1 MKRISLLNTNRIKY
15 FFLIT
20 VILLALPIP
29 SLAEGQNLKK
39 AVTLELEIDNIIN
52 DQRLKG
58 AITGVSIRKADSG
71 EIVYSSYGDI
81 RLHPASNMK
90 LLTAAAALE
99 QLGPDYQFSTEVW
112 MDGRI
117 KRKVLKG
124 NLYLKGKGDPTLM
137 KEDLD
142 LFAKKLKA
150 KGITKINGNLVGD
163 DSWYD
168 SIRLS
173 QDLNWSDESFHTGAQ
188 VSALTLSPSNDYDSG
203 TVLLEINPAAKIG
216 KKAKIQVTP
225 KNEYVTIMNLT
236 KTVETTQA
244 SEVSFERLHGENTI
258 IVKGTIPQN
267 SSTIKK
273 WAAVWEPTEYAIHVF
288 KTSLKEYG
296 ITFTGKSEMKTGV
309 TPKEA
314 SKLAVRKSMP
324 LKDLLI
330 PFMKL
335 SNNGHA
341 EVLTKEMG
349 KVVYGEGSWEAGLQV
364 IKETVSELGLHGNTI
379 QLRDGSGMSHKNMIP
394 ANELSKLLFIA
405 QKKSWFPEFER
416 SLPVA
421 GQPDKGTG
429 GTLRNRL
436 KDELTIGNVRAKTG
450 SISGVSTLSGY
461 VTARNGEK
469 FIFSILINNYL
480 AASVTDIE
488 DRIVRT
494 LAEY

>member
-1 MKRISLLNTNRIKY
+1 MKKINLLNTNTIKC
-15 FFLIT
+15 FLLIT
-20 VILLALPIP
+20 IIQFILPIP
-29 SLAEGQNLKK
+29 SLAEGES
-39 AVTLELEIDNIIN
+39 ARTVVTLESKIDRILN
-52 DQRLKG
+52 DQRLNG
-58 AITGVSIRKADSG
+58 ALTGVSIRKADSG

-90 LLTAAAALE
+90 LLTASAALE

-117 KRKVLKG
+117 KGKVLEG
-124 NLYLKGKGDPTLM
+124 DLYLKGKGDPTLM

-142 LFAKKLKA
+142 LFAQQLKA
-150 KGITKINGNLVGD
+150 NGITKIKGNLVGD

-203 TVLLEINPAAKIG
+203 TVLLEIKPAAQIG
-216 KKAKIQVTP
+216 ERAKIQVTP
-225 KNEYVTIMNLT
+225 KNEYVTIINLT
-236 KTVETTQA
+236 KTVETNQL
-244 SEVSFERLHGENTI
+244 SKVSFERLHGENTI
-258 IVKGTIPQN
+258 MVKGTVPQN

-273 WAAVWEPTEYAIHVF
+273 WAAVWEPTLYALQVF

-296 ITFTGKSEMKTGV
+296 ITFTEKSEMETGV
-309 TPKEA
+309 TPKGA
-314 SKLAVRKSMP
+314 SKLATKQSMP

-364 IKETVSELGLHGNTI
+364 IKETLTDLGLNGSTI

-394 ANELSKLLFIA
+394 ANELSQLLFLA

-421 GQPDKGTG
+421 GQPDKRTG

-461 VTARNGEK
+461 VTARSGEK

-480 AASVTDIE
+480 AASITDIE
-488 DRIVRT
+488 DHIVRAI
-494 LAEY
+494 AEG